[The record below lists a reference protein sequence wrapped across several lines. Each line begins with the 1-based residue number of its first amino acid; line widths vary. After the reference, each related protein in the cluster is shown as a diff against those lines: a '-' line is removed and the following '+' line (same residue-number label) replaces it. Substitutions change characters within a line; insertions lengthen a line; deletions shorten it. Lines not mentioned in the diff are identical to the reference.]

1 MAEAQATRRLAAIL
15 AADVAGYTRL
25 MGEDEEGTLA
35 SLSSHLGQLIKPTIS
50 ETNGRIVKTTGD
62 GILVEF
68 ASVVDAVQCAV
79 AIQKGMAK
87 RNADQDPAKRLEFRI
102 GINLGDVI
110 VQDEDIYGD
119 GVNVAA
125 RLESLTP
132 PGSICVSRAARDQI
146 RDKLPYGLEDW
157 GEVSV
162 KNVARPVRTFRL
174 LLAPEDA
181 GKHTAKATSWLP
193 MRSTVAAAA
202 ILVAAVVGMAI
213 IWLQPW
219 HVHVEA
225 ASMDKMAYALPDKPS
240 LAVIPFTN
248 LSNDP
253 EQRYFADGLTED
265 IITDISKVSGI
276 FVVAKGSTTAY
287 TGKNVKV
294 KQVAED
300 LGIRYVLEGSV
311 RRSGHKL
318 RITAQLADAIKGAQ
332 IWADR
337 YDREVRDVFAVQSD
351 ITRQVVRALA
361 VTLKANEHDRIY
373 QKYVTNIDAYDAFV
387 KARAVVGAPTRKN
400 IERGEQLFERVI
412 ELDPKFAGGYAGLSF
427 NYSVKSRFNYGPSPK
442 EDAKRALEFANKA
455 IAADKDFA
463 WSHIA
468 LAGAYLA
475 MGEHDRAVEAART
488 AVAIQPN
495 GFEANLFM
503 GFYLNFAG
511 RSADAVRFLETA
523 ANLSRIDTIRS
534 LGFLGMAY
542 FTNGDYAN
550 CEKTWVRR
558 FERFGHRGVI
568 GNVFLAASQVLQG
581 KTDKAAATAE
591 RFHKMKPGFRMSK
604 WTWLKNYKLAADR
617 KRLFDAAVKA
627 GIAE

>member
-1 MAEAQATRRLAAIL
+1 MAEAQVARRLAAIL

-25 MGEDEEGTLA
+25 MGEDEDGTLA
-35 SLSSHLGQLIKPTIS
+35 SLNSHLEQLIRPTVS
-50 ETNGRIVKTTGD
+50 GTNGRIVKTTGD
-62 GILVEF
+62 GVLVEF

-110 VQDEDIYGD
+110 VQDDDIYGD

-125 RLESLTP
+125 RLESLAP
-132 PGSICVSRAARDQI
+132 PGSICISRAAHDQI
-146 RDKLPYGLEDW
+146 RDKLPFGFEDW

-162 KNVARPVRTFRL
+162 KNMARPVHTFRL

-181 GKHTAKATSWLP
+181 GKHTTRPTSWVRR
-193 MRSTVAAAA
+193 RSSTAAAA
-202 ILVAAVVGMAI
+202 ILILTVIGMAVL
-213 IWLQPW
+213 WLQPSR
-219 HVHVEA
+219 VRVEA
-225 ASMDKMAYALPDKPS
+225 ASMDRMAYALPDKPS
-240 LAVIPFTN
+240 LAVIPFAN

-276 FVVAKGSTTAY
+276 FIVAKGSTTAY
-287 TGKNVKV
+287 AGKTVKV

-300 LGIRYVLEGSV
+300 LGVRYVLEGSV
-311 RRSGHKL
+311 RRSGHTL

-351 ITRQVVRALA
+351 ITRQVVKALA

-387 KARAVVGAPTRKN
+387 KARAVVGAPTREN
-400 IERGEQLFERVI
+400 IEQGERLFKRAI
-412 ELDPKFAGGYAGLSF
+412 ELDPNFAGGYAGLSF
-427 NYSVKSRFNYGPSPK
+427 NYSVKSRFGYGSSPM
-442 EDAKRALEFANKA
+442 EDARRALEYANKA
-455 IAADKDFA
+455 IGADKDFA

-475 MGEHDRAVEAART
+475 MAEHDRAVEAART
-488 AVAIQPN
+488 AVAIEPN

-511 RSADAVRFLETA
+511 QSADAVRFLENA
-523 ANLSRIDTIRS
+523 ANISRVDTIRG
-534 LGFLGMAY
+534 LGFLAMAY
-542 FTNGDYAN
+542 FTNGDYAK
-550 CEKTWVRR
+550 CEKTWIRR
-558 FERFGHRGVI
+558 FERFGHQGVI
-568 GNVFLAASQVLQG
+568 GHVFLAAAQALQG
-581 KTDKAAATAE
+581 ETEKAAATAD
-591 RFHKMKPGFRMSK
+591 RLRMMKPGFRMSK
-604 WTWLKNYKLAADR
+604 WTWIKNYKLAVDR
-617 KRLFDAAVKA
+617 NRLFDAAVMA
-627 GIAE
+627 GIPE